1 MFPLQRNHVL
11 LETPATYNQL
21 DLIGS
26 YQRSWH
32 EAPRRFVRNPVTR
45 TDEERLIHEV

>member
-11 LETPATYNQL
+11 RETPATYNQL

-32 EAPRRFVRNPVTR
+32 GAPRRFVGNPVSR
-45 TDEERLIHEV
+45 IESAA